1 MKKIL
6 VIDDDEIV
14 RRYFSSLLARLGYEV
29 ECAMDG
35 KSGLAAATNPE
46 IGLII
51 SDLFMPGAPYG
62 IELIRQMR
70 AARPDCPIVVISGEG
85 DTHTVEECNR
95 LGVNDFLTKPFEMGF
110 IRNVL
115 DRLMPRS

>member
-14 RRYFSSLLARLGYEV
+14 RRYFSTLLNRLGYEV
-29 ECAMDG
+29 ECAVDG
-35 KSGLAAATNPE
+35 KSGLDAATHPD

-62 IELIRQMR
+62 IELIRQLR

-85 DTHTVEECNR
+85 DTHTVEDCSS
-95 LGVNDFLTKPFEMGF
+95 LGVTDFLTKPFEMGF

-115 DRLMPRS
+115 DRLMPKT